1 MVYFL
6 MTDGFEE
13 IEAIT
18 PIDFL
23 RRCGANVKTVAVGDS
38 KRVVG
43 AHNIPIEADINFD
56 EIDKKD
62 LQMLVLPGGP
72 GHIGLKCEKVYA
84 LIGYAA
90 ENNIP
95 IGAICAAPSIIGEL
109 GMLDGK
115 RVTCFPGYEKMLKG
129 AVICGDPAVHDGQ
142 FITACGAGAAGE
154 FAFLLAEEL
163 FGRQKSEEIKSAMQ
177 FR

>member
-23 RRCGANVKTVAVGDS
+23 RRCGVEVKTVSVGE

-43 AHNIPIEADINFD
+43 AHDIALEADITFD
-56 EIDKKD
+56 EVKKED
-62 LQMLVLPGGP
+62 MNMLVLPGGP
-72 GHIGLKCEKVYA
+72 GHTGLKCEKVFS
-84 LIGYAA
+84 LIRYAA
-90 ENNIP
+90 ENNIF
-95 IGAICAAPSIIGEL
+95 IGAICAAPSIIGEMGL
-109 GMLDGK
+109 LSGK
-115 RVTCFPGYEKMLKG
+115 KATCFPGYEKMLTG
-129 AVICGDPAVHDGQ
+129 AVLSDKSAVRDGS

-154 FAFLLAEEL
+154 FAFLLAEAL
-163 FGRQKSEEIKSAMQ
+163 LGSEKAEAVKRAMQ
-177 FR
+177 YR